1 MVARNE
7 TVAGVVPAT
16 TSSSGKPGVA
26 PPVEMDARPS
36 RWTRDD
42 DDDDD
47 DDDARV
53 ASTTEPP
60 QTRARAQMRWH
71 PAARRVPHTRQTYNW
86 DCGLACVAMALNSM
100 GEESTTATATVRT
113 DDDDDDV
120 DDDFASVD
128 AIAAATDLR
137 VLRRLCRTTSIWTV
151 DLAHLLRRFG
161 ADVTFATVTIG
172 ANPAYASES
181 FYSDTLREDR
191 GRVESLFDAAT
202 ERGVAIERRSASL
215 EELKAKTRTGEYL
228 IIALVDKRKLARLA
242 LEAGG
247 AGGRLGGGGSGYE
260 ARDAQCF
267 DGAAGG
273 GASTSSDPNAS
284 ENYTG
289 HYVVLCGY
297 DPADDVFLCR
307 DPACAVADLVVP
319 ASAVETSRR
328 SFGTDEV
335 RFISHWSPYDRVGE
349 VNAVP

>member
-26 PPVEMDARPS
+26 PPFEMDARPS

-42 DDDDD
+42 DDDDE
-47 DDDARV
+47 DARV

-71 PAARRVPHTRQTYNW
+71 PAARRIPHTRQTYNW

-113 DDDDDDV
+113 DDDDDV

-128 AIAAATDLR
+128 TIAAATDLR

-273 GASTSSDPNAS
+273 GASTSRAANAS

-349 VNAVP
+349 VNADP